1 MLDAKSKLALQRQA
15 SALKK
20 DIQGA
25 GDVRQRLALQ
35 RQWSAII
42 KQLKGQEVSP
52 EAAAIDAAANEAATG
67 DNDLPEPT
75 EAQKIAGNYKKGR
88 VTFAGIDITIENP
101 KGSVRSGT
109 AEDGSTWS
117 TTMLNHYG
125 DIRGTKGADDD
136 PIDVFLGEVLEPE
149 TVFVIDQINPDTLQ
163 FDEHKVML
171 GFDSISGAKKAY
183 LANYDKGWRGL
194 GAIRAYDMDTFKA
207 WVYGGQKN
215 EPVKYSSG
223 DLPILEAETTERAQ
237 LIAADYQDMDAL
249 KLKQSML
256 VLDQQ
261 GYTVPELV
269 PVMDHWLQ
277 INVANGQ
284 YIREQMAS

>member
-20 DIQGA
+20 EIKGA
-25 GDVRQRLALQ
+25 GDVRQRLPLQ
-35 RQWSAII
+35 REWSAII
-42 KQLKGQEVSP
+42 KQLKGEAATP
-52 EAAAIDAAANEAATG
+52 EAAAIDEAANEAATG
-67 DNDLPEPT
+67 NNDLPEPT

-88 VTFAGIDITIENP
+88 LTFAGIEITIENP

-109 AEDGSTWS
+109 AEDGTTWS
-117 TTMLNHYG
+117 TTMRNHYG

-149 TVFVIDQINPDTLQ
+149 SVFVVDQINPGTLT

-171 GFDSISGAKKAY
+171 GFDSIASAKKAY
-183 LANYDKGWRGL
+183 LANYDKGWQGL
-194 GAIRAYDMDTFKA
+194 GAIRAYDIEAFKV
-207 WVYGGQKN
+207 WVYGGQKT

-223 DLPILEAETTERAQ
+223 DLPVVEVEAVERPQ
-237 LIAADYQDMDAL
+237 LNADDYQDMNAL
-249 KLKQSML
+249 ELKQSML
-256 VLDQQ
+256 VLDEQ
-261 GYTVPELV
+261 GYTVPELISL
-269 PVMDHWLQ
+269 MDHWLSL
-277 INVANGQ
+277 NVANGQ